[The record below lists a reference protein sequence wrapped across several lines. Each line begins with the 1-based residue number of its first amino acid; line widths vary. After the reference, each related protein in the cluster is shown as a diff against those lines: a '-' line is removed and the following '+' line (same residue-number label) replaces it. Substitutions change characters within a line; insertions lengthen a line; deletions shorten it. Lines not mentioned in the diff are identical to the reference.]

1 MSYYRFI
8 TRDGAA
14 RADEIGGL
22 PLEGDHVARDFG
34 ANIVRDLIREA
45 PSEHLG
51 WTLEIAEGNRVV
63 ATIPFKLDAIGDQ
76 KPI

>member
-1 MSYYRFI
+1 MLLNDDDI
-8 TRDGAA
+8 AWG
-14 RADEIGGL
+14 
-22 PLEGDHVARDFG
+22 FG
-34 ANIVRDLIREA
+34 ANIVRDLVSEA